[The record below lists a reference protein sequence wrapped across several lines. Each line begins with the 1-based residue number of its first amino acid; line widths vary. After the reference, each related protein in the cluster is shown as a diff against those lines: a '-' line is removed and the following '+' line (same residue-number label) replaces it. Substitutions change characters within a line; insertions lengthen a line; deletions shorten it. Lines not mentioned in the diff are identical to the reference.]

1 MIGVIRLILMAIFLI
16 KFETPRYWLDYF
28 TGSKEELKSKLD
40 KVHMLIYEEKSALE
54 LTKEKIAELM

>member
-1 MIGVIRLILMAIFLI
+1 MAIFLI